1 MSSTALACPV
11 PRHLVMCDRVQVEGG
26 SPVSEWPT
34 YTYPQVDK
42 LLTLTAGTAKRWI
55 NGYERGGRAYPPI
68 VRPESARTAWVTW
81 GEFLE
86 ARLMAN
92 YRDID
97 NVPVQHIRTAVA
109 RLRERT
115 GDRHPLTK
123 WSTFIKATG
132 RELLFE
138 VQDPPEEAGSFRF
151 TERLADGQLLLLP
164 WVQEFVDSV
173 VDDEVRDDDITAI
186 RPDVAFP
193 DIVCIARR
201 RGGRPT
207 VRGRNV
213 LARTVADLVLAG
225 EQVDDVADWY
235 SITPDQVDQA
245 RRYVQS
251 HATAA

>member
-1 MSSTALACPV
+1 MDGPPPV
-11 PRHLVMCDRVQVEGG
+11 T
-26 SPVSEWPT
+26 EWPT
-34 YTYPQVDK
+34 YTYAQVDK
-42 LLTLTAGTAKRWI
+42 LLALSGGTSKRWI
-55 NGYERGGRAYPPI
+55 NGYVRGGRPYPPI
-68 VRPESARTAWVTW
+68 VRPEPVVTAWVTW

-97 NVPVQHIRTAVA
+97 NVPVQHIRRAVD

-115 GDRHPLTK
+115 GDRHPLTR
-123 WSTFIKATG
+123 WSTFIKASG

-138 VQDPPEEAGSFRF
+138 SQDAPSVEEPFRF
-151 TERLADGQLLLLP
+151 IERLSDGQLQLLP

-173 VDDEVRDDDITAI
+173 VPAEIEGDDITGI

-193 DIVCIARR
+193 DIVCVARR

-207 VRGRNV
+207 IAGRNV
-213 LARTVADLVLAG
+213 LARTVADLVVAG
-225 EQVDDVADWY
+225 ETAADVAEWY

-245 RRYVQS
+245 RNYVRA
-251 HATAA
+251 HAAAA

>member
-1 MSSTALACPV
+1 
-11 PRHLVMCDRVQVEGG
+11 MCAHCTVSGVCHRVRVDGEP
-26 SPVSEWPT
+26 PVSEWPT

-42 LLTLTAGTAKRWI
+42 LLELSSGTAKRWV
-55 NGYERGGRAYPPI
+55 NGYVRNDRQYPPI
-68 VRPESARTAWVTW
+68 VRKQPKPTSWVTW

-86 ARLMAN
+86 TRLMAN

-97 NVPVQHIRTAVA
+97 QVPVQHIRRAVE

-123 WSTFIKATG
+123 WSTFIQSSG

-138 VQDPPEEAGSFRF
+138 VQDPPNERDAFLF
-151 TERLADGQLLLLP
+151 IERLVDGQLHLLP
-164 WVQEFVDSV
+164 WVQEYVESV
-173 VDDEVRDDDITAI
+173 VDDEVDDDNITAI

-193 DIVCIARR
+193 EIVCVARR

-213 LARTVADLVLAG
+213 LARTVADLVAAG
-225 EQVDDVADWY
+225 ERVEEVAEWY
-235 SITPDQVDQA
+235 AISAEQVDQA
-245 RRYVQS
+245 WRYVRA
-251 HATAA
+251 HAAAA